1 MKKVMQGLLVMLATF
16 TFASNVS
23 AKGNDTLLTY
33 ANQSHNIAG
42 ENISLSNGDIAK
54 IERFLN
60 SNDVTDEQANGVI
73 AKCDQIIAIL
83 NREGVKDV
91 TKLSK
96 NVKNEV
102 FNLAKEAANIVGVT
116 LSYDKANKEI
126 VAYKGNQRIDAISLN
141 PYLRQT
147 GSANTLV
154 LVLSGAII
162 AASAIVVARKRFNA

>member
-1 MKKVMQGLLVMLATF
+1 MKKVMQGVLVMLATF
-16 TFASNVS
+16 TFTTAVS

-33 ANQSHNIAG
+33 ANQSHKIAG
-42 ENISLSNGDIAK
+42 ENVSLSNGDIAK
-54 IERFLN
+54 VERFLN
-60 SNDVTDEQANGVI
+60 SNDITDEQANEII

-102 FNLAKEAANIVGVT
+102 FNLAKEAANVVGVT

-126 VAYKGNQRIDAISLN
+126 VAYKGNQKIDAISLN
-141 PYLRQT
+141 PYLKQT
-147 GSANTLV
+147 GALKVSALV
-154 LVLSGAII
+154 SGVAII
-162 AASAIVVARKRFNA
+162 GASVLVVARKRFNA